1 MAELVFVYGTL
12 KKGFSNHRLLE
23 KDKFMGEAE
32 TIDQY
37 AMYVQG
43 IPYVNYDE
51 TVSEITGELYQVSN
65 LSLLMIDLL
74 EGHPS
79 WYYRKKI
86 HIETDKGKLYKAWM
100 YFNEQK
106 TNNLI
111 ESGTFE
117 KTR

>member
-1 MAELVFVYGTL
+1 MGELIFVYGTL

-23 KDKFMGEAE
+23 KDKFISEAE
-32 TIDQY
+32 TIDKY
-37 AMYVQG
+37 AMYVHG

-51 TVSEITGELYQVSN
+51 PISEITGEIYQVSKM
-65 LSLLMIDLL
+65 SLLMIDLL

-86 HIETDKGKLYKAWM
+86 YVETDEGKVYKAWM

-106 TNNLI
+106 TNDLV
-111 ESGTFE
+111 ESGTYE
-117 KTR
+117 KAR